1 MKSNSTAVRDQI
13 DTHILDTVLDEYG
26 DNYTDV
32 ISACNRVYS
41 EFIRVANFPQ
51 NIQRYPNIQNRF
63 SDYLCGIPWNFYF
76 YYTDITEFLNGLG
89 INPQNKVYTDDQSVK
104 LYHYLIYTQ
113 VLKHKTI

>member
-1 MKSNSTAVRDQI
+1 MKSNSKAVRDQI

-51 NIQRYPNIQNRF
+51 NIQRYPNIQSRF
-63 SDYLCGIPWNFYF
+63 SDYLCGIPWNFLIYP
-76 YYTDITEFLNGLG
+76 YEITEFLNNLG
-89 INPQNKVYTDDQSVK
+89 INPQNKQYTSDQSMK
-104 LYHYLIYTQ
+104 LYHHLILAQ